1 MELTQETAKTKCFF
15 LFFLGLWVDW
25 VVNGDWVVLVGCVCE
40 HEALFTVEM
49 LFPSAHVPFL
59 T

>member
-15 LFFLGLWVDW
+15 LFFLGLL
-25 VVNGDWVVLVGCVCE
+25 VVNGDCVVLVGCVCE